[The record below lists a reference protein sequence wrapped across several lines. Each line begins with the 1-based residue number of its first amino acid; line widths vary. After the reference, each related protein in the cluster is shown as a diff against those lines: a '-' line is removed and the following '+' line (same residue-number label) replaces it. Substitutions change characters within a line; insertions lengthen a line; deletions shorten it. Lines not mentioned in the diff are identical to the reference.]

1 MGTRDEGTIARYL
14 AATQTGLRV
23 TSWLLARLRL
33 ARAAVALAH
42 AGLEVLEA
50 HLAELEVERV
60 MREAADDGAIYCAE
74 EGHA

>member
-1 MGTRDEGTIARYL
+1 MSGSHIASYL
-14 AATQTGLRV
+14 AATQRAMRV
-23 TSWLLARLRL
+23 TGWLLARLRL
-33 ARAAVALAH
+33 ARTAVALAH

-74 EGHA
+74 EVRA